1 MTLSSVDG
9 IERSVHKTNRWLSEL
24 ADEPGI
30 EDREEAWRI
39 LRAYLQ
45 LLRDQLTVDEAAQ
58 LAAQLPMVLR
68 GAFYEAFDPGHQPAR
83 IRSGD
88 EFLSAFAERTELDP
102 ERAAQAVEAATSV
115 LRRHVSAGEFDDVL
129 AQLPRELREV
139 LHAG

>member
-24 ADEPGI
+24 ADELGT

-39 LRAYLQ
+39 VRAYLQ

-58 LAAQLPMVLR
+58 LAAQLPTVLR

-83 IRSGD
+83 IRSR
-88 EFLSAFAERTELDP
+88 EQFLSAFAERTQFDP
-102 ERAAQAVEAATSV
+102 ERAPQAIEAATRV
-115 LRRHVSAGEFDDVL
+115 LRRHISAGEFDDVL
-129 AQLPRELREV
+129 AQLPHELREV